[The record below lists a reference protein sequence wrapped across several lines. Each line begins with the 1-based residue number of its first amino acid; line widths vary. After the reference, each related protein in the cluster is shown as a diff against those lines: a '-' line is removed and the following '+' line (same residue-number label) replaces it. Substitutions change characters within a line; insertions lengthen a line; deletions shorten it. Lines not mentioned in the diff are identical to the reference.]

1 MATVLHTFVYFM
13 ACFFAFLPSI
23 VLGDLIGHGGM
34 VRTLAFSSD
43 GRKVLSGSFDFS
55 SVLWDFEEQREI
67 ASFDGHSGPVN
78 SVVFI
83 PGSNRVA
90 STGDDGLVMLWDV
103 TNGKVNLTG
112 KLEGHNFKVMALGVS
127 KTGDKLASG
136 SWDKTVRIWNCE
148 TGKLI
153 GKIKLPV
160 PVNALTFINDDQVIA
175 VGGHDPTIRLVNS
188 VTGKVEGKL
197 EGHKM
202 GITAL
207 AVSLDGKL
215 LASASIDK
223 TVRLWDLNDFSQVK
237 EFEHIDSQVYA
248 VRFLPD
254 GKTLVSAGRD
264 GAIAHWN
271 IEAGEVVRYIK
282 AHDASIWSLAV
293 TPDGRFVISGSSDD
307 TVRVWHIQTGDR
319 IGLSSEKLLKGKPKP
334 WLTSSHP
341 GAKLFSKC
349 ARCHSLSND
358 GTKRSGPHLK
368 GLFGRRVGSIDDY
381 NYSIALQSK
390 SFEWNEKTLFKLF
403 DQGPEK
409 FLPGTKMPVQRVTDS
424 QELMQLVDYL
434 KTATALNA
442 GIK

>member
-1 MATVLHTFVYFM
+1 MVPMFRTFICFM
-13 ACFFAFLPSI
+13 ACFFTLLPSL
-23 VLGDLIGHGGM
+23 VLGDLVGHGGM

-83 PGSNRVA
+83 PGSNRMA

-103 TNGKVNLTG
+103 TNGKVNLTE
-112 KLEGHNFKVMALGVS
+112 KLEGHNFKVMSLGVS
-127 KTGDKLASG
+127 RSGEKLASG
-136 SWDKTVRIWNCE
+136 GWDKTVCIWNYE
-148 TGKLI
+148 TGKLM

-160 PVNALTFINDDQVIA
+160 PVNALTFINNDQVIA
-175 VGGHDPTIRLVNS
+175 VGGHDPTIRLINS

-207 AVSLDGKL
+207 TVSLDGKL

-223 TVRLWDLNDFSQVK
+223 TVRLWDLDGFGQVK
-237 EFEHIDSQVYA
+237 EFEHLDSQVYA

-264 GAIAHWN
+264 GVIAHWN
-271 IEAGEVVRYIK
+271 IDTGKVLRHIK
-282 AHDASIWSLAV
+282 AHNDSIWSLAV

-319 IGLSSEKLLKGKPKP
+319 IGLSSEDVLKGEPKP
-334 WLTSSHP
+334 WLTSNHP

-349 ARCHSLSND
+349 ARCHSLTND
-358 GTKRSGPHLK
+358 GTRRSGPHLK
-368 GLFGRRVGSIDDY
+368 GLFGRRVGSIRGY
-381 NYSIALQSK
+381 NYSAALQGK
-390 SFEWNEKTLFKLF
+390 AFEWNEKTLFKLF

-409 FLPGTKMPVQRVTDS
+409 FLPGTKMPVQRVTDR

-434 KTATALNA
+434 KTATAPKA

>member
-1 MATVLHTFVYFM
+1 
-13 ACFFAFLPSI
+13 
-23 VLGDLIGHGGM
+23 
-34 VRTLAFSSD
+34 
-43 GRKVLSGSFDFS
+43 
-55 SVLWDFEEQREI
+55 
-67 ASFDGHSGPVN
+67 
-78 SVVFI
+78 
-83 PGSNRVA
+83 
-90 STGDDGLVMLWDV
+90 V
-103 TNGKVNLTG
+103 TNGKANVTG
-112 KLEGHNFKVMALGVS
+112 KLEGHKFKVMALGVS
-127 KTGDKLASG
+127 KSGEKLASG

-148 TGKLI
+148 TEKLI
-153 GKIKLPV
+153 SKIKLPV
-160 PVNALTFINDDQVIA
+160 PVNALTFINHDRVIA
-175 VGGHDPTIRLVNS
+175 VGGHDPTIRLINS
-188 VTGKVEGKL
+188 VTGKIEGKL

-207 AVSLDGKL
+207 AVSLDGEL

-223 TVRLWDLNDFSQVK
+223 TVRLWDLNDFSQIK

-264 GAIAHWN
+264 GVIAHWN
-271 IEAGEVVRYIK
+271 IDTGEVLRHIK
-282 AHDASIWSLAV
+282 AHDASIWALAV

-319 IGLSSEKLLKGKPKP
+319 IGLSSDRFLKGKPKP
-334 WLTSSHP
+334 WLTSNHP

-358 GTKRSGPHLK
+358 RTNRSGPHLR
-368 GLFGRRVGSIDDY
+368 GLFGRRVGSVGDY
-381 NYSIALQSK
+381 NYSAALRGK
-390 SFEWNEKTLFKLF
+390 AFEWNEKTLFQLF

-434 KTATALNA
+434 KTATASKA
-442 GIK
+442 GVK